1 MQEEKIPRLIEDY
14 TGTRAR
20 VYGEERAILVAVA
33 AREEACERSLRELES
48 LAATAGIVTLA
59 TVIQTRSRP
68 DPATVIG
75 KGKVEEVAQA
85 ARALEANVILFDR
98 ELTPGQAR
106 NLEERTS
113 RKIID
118 RTQLIMDIFAQ
129 HAATKEARLQV
140 ELAQLRYLL
149 PRLRG
154 WGDALT
160 RLGGGIGTRGPGE
173 TKLELDRN
181 KITRRIHAL
190 ERRLEKARAERSTQR
205 KQRTR
210 SALPVIAIVGY
221 TNSGKSTLMN
231 RLCSSEL
238 LVEDKLFATLSTS
251 VRRGEISPGRVA
263 LFIDTVG
270 FIRNLPHHLVPAFS
284 STLEAAKEADL
295 ILHVTD
301 AASPNREEEHLSVR
315 ETLTAQVFTDD
326 VPHPP
331 IIDVLN
337 KIDLLEEES
346 RAAFADG
353 VWISAKE
360 GINLDLLRMGIC
372 EVLDRGRKEVRLF
385 VPYSAFDIFHRLVGR
400 GESVSYLPAGIET
413 RVTVSPVV
421 LARLRG
427 AGVEVI
433 SSASARKE

>member
-1 MQEEKIPRLIEDY
+1 MSDEIRNDLIEDY

-20 VYGEERAILVAVA
+20 VYGKEKAILVAVSS
-33 AREEACERSLRELES
+33 RDEACEESLRELEA
-48 LAATAGIVTLA
+48 LAGTAGIETVA

-85 ARALEANVILFDR
+85 AKDLEAEVIIFDR

-106 NLEERTS
+106 NLEERTKC
-113 RKIID
+113 KIID

-154 WGDALT
+154 WGNALT

-173 TKLELDRN
+173 TKLELDRK
-181 KITRRIHAL
+181 KITRRIHAIEQRL
-190 ERRLEKARAERSTQR
+190 KKVQSERETQR
-205 KQRTR
+205 KRR
-210 SALPVIAIVGY
+210 VRGELPVIAIVGY

-231 RLCSSEL
+231 RLCSTEL
-238 LVEDKLFATLSTS
+238 LVEDKLFATLATS
-251 VRRGEISPGRVA
+251 VKRGEIAPGRIA

-270 FIRNLPHHLVPAFS
+270 FIRDLPHHLVPAFS

-301 AASPNREEEHLSVR
+301 AASPYREIEHRSVR
-315 ETLTAQVFTDD
+315 ETLTEQVFADGS
-326 VPHPP
+326 PPPP

-337 KIDLLEEES
+337 KLDLTEGEMDGD
-346 RAAFADG
+346 FADG
-353 VWISAKE
+353 VWISALE
-360 GINLDLLRMGIC
+360 GRNIDLLRSRIC
-372 EVLDRGRKEVRLF
+372 EVLDRGREEMRLF
-385 VPYSAFDIFHRLVGR
+385 VPYSAMDVLHRLVGKGN
-400 GESVSYLPAGIET
+400 GEKYLPDGVETTVSVSPD
-413 RVTVSPVV
+413 V

-427 AGVEVI
+427 AGVRVI
-433 SSASARKE
+433 SSASARKG

>member
-1 MQEEKIPRLIEDY
+1 MSDEKRNDLIEDY

-20 VYGEERAILVAVA
+20 VYGKEKAILVAVSSYEEV
-33 AREEACERSLRELES
+33 REESLRELEA
-48 LAATAGIVTLA
+48 LAETAGIETLA

-85 ARALEANVILFDR
+85 AKDLGAEVIIFDR

-106 NLEERTS
+106 NLEERTKC
-113 RKIID
+113 KIID

-154 WGDALT
+154 WGNALT

-173 TKLELDRN
+173 TKLELDRK
-181 KITRRIHAL
+181 KITRRIHAI
-190 ERRLEKARAERSTQR
+190 EQRLKKIRAERNTQR
-205 KQRTR
+205 KRR
-210 SALPVIAIVGY
+210 AHGELPVIAIVGY

-231 RLCSSEL
+231 RLCSTEL
-238 LVEDKLFATLSTS
+238 LVEDKLFATLATS
-251 VRRGEISPGRVA
+251 VKRGEIAPGRIA

-270 FIRNLPHHLVPAFS
+270 FIRDLPHHLVPAFS

-301 AASPNREEEHLSVR
+301 AASPYREVEHRSVR
-315 ETLTAQVFTDD
+315 ETLTEQVFANGSL
-326 VPHPP
+326 PPP
-331 IIDVLN
+331 ILDVLN
-337 KIDLLEEES
+337 KLDLIGGERS
-346 RAAFADG
+346 GDFADG

-360 GINLDLLRMGIC
+360 GENIDLLRTRIR
-372 EVLDRGRKEVRLF
+372 EILDRGMEEMRLF
-385 VPYSAFDIFHRLVGR
+385 VPYSAIDILHRLVGK
-400 GESVSYLPAGIET
+400 GVSEKYLPEGVET
-413 RVTVSPVV
+413 TVTVSPGV
-421 LARLRG
+421 LARLRR
-427 AGVEVI
+427 AGVLVI
-433 SSASARKE
+433 SSASARKG